1 MECISK
7 DLRKDHDAILFGL
20 TILEHMAELV
30 RAESGYDVE
39 DLKGMVDF
47 FRTFA
52 DKCHHGKEEDI
63 LFPAMEDAGIPRGN
77 GPIGVMLNEH
87 EVGRKLIKGLDSAI
101 TGDVVNKEEFA
112 NAADLYVEL
121 LRSHIS
127 KENNVLFPMGDR
139 RIPVSRQR
147 ELQEEFDRFEKE
159 FMGDGR
165 HEEIHRFIEDMEVK
179 YLQ

>member
-7 DLRKDHDAILFGL
+7 DLRKEHDAILFGL

-30 RAESGYDVE
+30 RAESGYDVD
-39 DLKGMVDF
+39 DLKGMIDF
-47 FRTFA
+47 FRYFA

-63 LFPAMEDAGIPRGN
+63 LFPAMEDAGIPKVN

-87 EVGRKLIKGLDSAI
+87 EVGRKLIKGMDMAI
-101 TGDVVNKEEFA
+101 TGDEVDKEEFA

-121 LRSHIS
+121 LRSHIN

-139 RIPVSRQR
+139 RIPVSRQK
-147 ELQEEFDRFEKE
+147 ELQQEFDKFERDI
-159 FMGDGR
+159 MGDAKL
-165 HEEIHRFIEDMEVK
+165 EEVHSFIEDMEVK
-179 YLQ
+179 YLH